1 MPVDSLVTVDVFFL
15 SHLSLSLSLSLISW
29 PAYGYPKLLFLLA
42 IVFLFCIAFVFVYPG

>member
-15 SHLSLSLSLSLISW
+15 SHLSLSLSLISW